1 MKNEGEADDEE
12 LPQLDADVERQQRD
26 RQMLLRQ
33 ADFLQRSGET
43 QSVDQPE
50 VREPLLSVLRIS
62 PDFRPASDPL
72 RRMATALSERD
83 PAAARALLAELA
95 SVQPLITAAK

>member
-33 ADFLQRSGET
+33 ADFLQRSGKT

-50 VREPLLSVLRIS
+50 VREPLLRVLRIS
-62 PDFRPASDPL
+62 PDYRPAPDPL
-72 RRMATALSERD
+72 RMATALSERD